1 MERSNHITGWIV
13 LLSFLLMGI
22 VFHSTASAQ
31 TKKKSGK
38 DLKVAVVFIG
48 PVNDGGYNSAAYLG
62 LEKVKSTLGAQTAYS
77 EIAFADV
84 ELTLRNYGAQGFDIV
99 FGHSGTI
106 QEGIKR
112 IAPQFPNTR
121 YILLAGRADGIAN
134 LTAIDY
140 KRDDIGFLAGIVAGV
155 ISKTGKAGIVQGM
168 EFPSTRMIQAG
179 HELGVKT
186 VNPQARV
193 FSSYLGT
200 FDDMVKGK
208 EAALAQ
214 ISQGVD
220 VIAHNAGWGGTG
232 MIQAVKEKNVF
243 AIGYPCDQ
251 NNLAPKNVA
260 TSIDVR
266 FDETILDMVKKYT
279 TDETKPGTIDMTIVN
294 GGIVLS
300 PSHGLIQA
308 DQQKK
313 IDGVIKRVKSGE
325 LIVDTKKK

>member
-1 MERSNHITGWIV
+1 MKKGNRIISWVI
-13 LLSFLLMGI
+13 LLSFVLVGI
-22 VFHSTASAQ
+22 GLHSSALAQ
-31 TKKKSGK
+31 AKKKSGK
-38 DLKVAVVFIG
+38 DLKVAIVFIG

-62 LEKVKSTLGAQTAYS
+62 LEKVKSTIGAQTTYS
-77 EIAFADV
+77 EISFADV
-84 ELTLRNYGAQGFDIV
+84 ELTLRNYGAQGYDIV

-106 QEGIKR
+106 QEGIKK

-121 YILLAGRADGIAN
+121 YILLAGRADGIGN

-140 KRDDIGFLAGIVAGV
+140 KRDDIGFLAGVVAGV
-155 ISKTGKAGIVQGM
+155 ISKTGNVGIVQGM
-168 EFPSTRMIQAG
+168 EFPSTRLIQAG

-186 VNPQARV
+186 VNPKAKV

-232 MIQAVKEKNVF
+232 MIQGVKEKNVF

-260 TSIDVR
+260 TSINVR
-266 FDETILDMVKKYT
+266 FDDLIVDMVKKYGG
-279 TDETKPGTIDMTIVN
+279 DEIKPGTIDMTIVN
-294 GGIVLS
+294 GGITLS
-300 PSHGLIQA
+300 SSYGLIKTEQ
-308 DQQKK
+308 QQK
-313 IDGVIKRVKSGE
+313 IDAVIKKVKSGE
-325 LIVDTKKK
+325 IVVDAKKK